1 MIKVSYGSKSLNDLN
16 RNNYH
21 NKKKVKADPQQEKIQ
36 NMLKSVM
43 SGAEGVIRKQIEQQK
58 AEKKNMN
65 DILESAEELF
75 GTRANTESDNNLS
88 IDGTV
93 FTKDELQKS
102 VGLLKGAQG
111 ELSSHI
117 TESKLLDY
125 MNYAHFEIARNIVDK
140 YSKKNLNAEQGELIN
155 KALNSF
161 IDKAQDLHDNIIKR
175 IFEKT
180 QDKYYG
186 YKVTDTAVIDDLA
199 TVTGDKVVASNL
211 DLINRITTLF
221 STVDFSDSAAVTKVI
236 NEYKELVTPAYQE
249 ITEDNEKLEDKLSY
263 DELSLDKTIK
273 SILAAAQGL
282 THVSD
287 NA

>member
-65 DILESAEELF
+65 DILESAEGLF
-75 GTRANTESDNNLS
+75 GTKANTESDNNLS

-125 MNYAHFEIARNIVDK
+125 LNYGQFEVARNIVDK
-140 YSKKNLNAEQGELIN
+140 YSKKNLNTEQGELIN

-161 IDKAQDLHDNIIKR
+161 IDKAQDLHENIITR
-175 IFEKT
+175 FFEKT
-180 QDKYYG
+180 QDQYYG
-186 YKVTDTAVIDDLA
+186 YKVADTAVIDDLA
-199 TVTGDKVVASNL
+199 TVTDDKVVASNL
-211 DLINRITTLF
+211 ELINRITTLF
-221 STVDFSDSAAVTKVI
+221 STVDFSDEASVTKAI
-236 NEYKELVTPAYQE
+236 KEYKELVTPAYKE
-249 ITEDNEKLEDKLSY
+249 VTEDAEKLEDKLSY
-263 DELSLDKTIK
+263 DELTLEKTVK
-273 SILAAAQGL
+273 SILAAAHGMN
-282 THVSD
+282 HISD
-287 NA
+287 EA

>member
-1 MIKVSYGSKSLNDLN
+1 MIKVTYGSKSLETLN
-16 RNNYH
+16 HNNH
-21 NKKKVKADPQQEKIQ
+21 NQKKQKVDPQKEKIQ
-36 NMLKSVM
+36 KVM
-43 SGAEGVIRKQIEQQK
+43 STIMGDLESVIRKGIDQQK
-58 AEKKNMN
+58 AERQNMTEV
-65 DILESAEELF
+65 LEAVENLF
-75 GTRANTESDNNLS
+75 GKKANEESEKTFS

-93 FTKDELQKS
+93 FSLEELQKA
-102 VGLLKGAQG
+102 VGMLKGAEG
-111 ELSSHI
+111 EISAHI

-155 KALNSF
+155 KALNGF
-161 IDKAQDLHDNIIKR
+161 IDQAQELHDNIIKR

-236 NEYKELVTPAYQE
+236 KEYKELVTPAYQE

-263 DELSLDKTIK
+263 DELSLEKTIK
-273 SILAAAQGL
+273 NILAAAQGL